1 MKPRGILLIG
11 LNGCGKST
19 LTRLLAQR
27 LSLRPMD
34 VEDYYFPKDQAVPFS
49 VSLRHDEVQALL
61 ARDIRESSAFVLC
74 SVRADWCEEI
84 TRACALAV
92 WLKAPAALRQARIRQ
107 RDILR
112 FGNRVAPGGD
122 LHESQERFYAMAAAR
137 SEDSVR
143 QSALRL
149 PCPLLELDAVRP
161 PDSLALEIENRYL
174 ALTHTIPPKE

>member
-1 MKPRGILLIG
+1 
-11 LNGCGKST
+11 
-19 LTRLLAQR
+19 
-27 LSLRPMD
+27 MD

-61 ARDIRESSAFVLC
+61 ARDIGESDAFVLC

>member
-1 MKPRGILLIG
+1 MRPRGILLIG

-61 ARDIRESSAFVLC
+61 ARDIRESGAFVLC

-107 RDILR
+107 RDVLR

>member
-49 VSLRHDEVQALL
+49 VSLRHDEVQTLL
-61 ARDIRESSAFVLC
+61 ARDIRKNGAFVLC

-107 RDILR
+107 RDVLR